1 MSRPTRIFVAAIF
14 GICVASALVAAGC
27 GGDSDTAP
35 SGGSVDVAWP
45 SKKMSAADA
54 KAVEKAIATPV
65 KTLIEEG
72 SAVYF
77 GVWDPKKGGFENAY
91 GKAAKN
97 GPAATTEDFFQI
109 GSITKTFTASVV
121 LQLIGEGKLAL
132 DETVAQADSA
142 LAKEFKPLAGLTLEE
157 LLSMHS
163 GIPDFLN
170 VPGGIVKEIA
180 EDPQRVWTAEELIA
194 GALEGKVEKP
204 GSGGYST
211 TNYIALQLIAEEATG
226 EGLEDLI
233 ASRLAEPLGIT
244 HTVLPAPDDTSL
256 PSPGTHGYINETGV
270 LEFEQDG
277 AEVKA
282 GMDVTNWSL
291 SSAQGGGAMYTTLHE
306 LGIWGASTLGND
318 LLEPE
323 QAKKRL
329 KTKAIPGVG
338 PYGLGIQRFGDWYGH
353 DGETYGWEALVLHDP
368 KTGVTA
374 AMATNSAAG
383 AVLAF
388 AAMVSTLYPQSPV
401 KLG

>member
-1 MSRPTRIFVAAIF
+1 MLTFCAAL
-14 GICVASALVAAGC
+14 ALEIVGC
-27 GGDSDTAP
+27 GGNSDTTSTAP
-35 SGGSVDVAWP
+35 TAVTLP
-45 SKKMSAADA
+45 SKKMSASDA
-54 KAVEKAIATPV
+54 KAVERAVETPV
-65 KTLIEEG
+65 KTLTEEG

-77 GVWDPKKGGFENAY
+77 GIWDPKKGSFENAY
-91 GKAAKN
+91 GKAAKD
-97 GPAATTEDFFQI
+97 GPAASTEDFFQI
-109 GSITKTFTASVV
+109 GSITKTFTATVV
-121 LQLIGEGKLAL
+121 LQLVGEGKLAL
-132 DETVAQADSA
+132 DETVAQADPD

-180 EDPQRVWTAEELIA
+180 EDPQKVWTAEELIA
-194 GALEGKVEKP
+194 GALKGKVQEP

-211 TNYIALQLIAEEATG
+211 TNYIALQLIAEEVTG

-233 ASRLAEPLGIT
+233 ASRLAKPLGIT
-244 HTVLPAPDDTSL
+244 DTVLPAPEDTSL

-270 LEFEQDG
+270 FEFEQDG
-277 AEVKA
+277 AKVKA
-282 GMDVTNWSL
+282 GMDVTDWSL

-306 LGIWGASTLGND
+306 LGVWGASTLGND
-318 LLEPE
+318 LLEKE
-323 QAKKRL
+323 LASKRL
-329 KTKAIPGVG
+329 KTKTIPGVG

-374 AMATNSAAG
+374 AVATNSASG

-388 AAMVSTLYPQSPV
+388 AAMVSTLYPQNPV